1 MENKT
6 SDGSIE
12 TKRVILDDDSKN
24 IFKNTNYL
32 SLWDSK
38 EIEISNGSIIPIQ
51 RDKISWKKVKSII
64 ESK

>member
-1 MENKT
+1 MKNKI
-6 SDGSIE
+6 SNGSIE
-12 TKRVILDDDSKN
+12 IKRVILDEDSKN

>member
-1 MENKT
+1 MKNQI
-6 SDGSIE
+6 SNGSIE
-12 TKRVILDDDSKN
+12 RKRVILDEDSKN

>member
-1 MENKT
+1 MKNKI
-6 SDGSIE
+6 SNGSIE
-12 TKRVILDDDSKN
+12 IKQVMLDEDSKN

-32 SLWDSK
+32 SLWGSK

>member
-12 TKRVILDDDSKN
+12 IKRVILDDDSKN